1 MKTADLK
8 TQWPK
13 PSSKKSGQVNRGMEY
28 LVDNWN
34 ESLSGLRK
42 KLLQSGC
49 IQNKQSQQ
57 EYEPL
62 TITVFVILFTKM
74 NDGHQC

>member
-34 ESLSGLRK
+34 ESLSVAEK
-42 KLLQSGC
+42 KIASIGMYS
-49 IQNKQSQQ
+49 KQAKS
-57 EYEPL
+57 
-62 TITVFVILFTKM
+62 TRI
-74 NDGHQC
+74 